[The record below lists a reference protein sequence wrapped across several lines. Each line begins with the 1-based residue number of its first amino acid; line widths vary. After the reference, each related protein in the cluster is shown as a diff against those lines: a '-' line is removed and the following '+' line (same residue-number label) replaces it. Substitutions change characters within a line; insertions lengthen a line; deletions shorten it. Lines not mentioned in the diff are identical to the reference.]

1 MTEPGPNIYY
11 ICSINPRTYEILL
24 SISTSRVMLDSLEAQ
39 TMPLLYERSFLKISK
54 TQTLKQKP
62 KKWLFYRSSSF
73 NLISL
78 ITDIDYPK
86 KLAFQLMRTLAR
98 SIEMIQNYEVLSR
111 TEIEREIGYKT
122 KLQMMAWNDFTNHTH
137 ESSTNTVV
145 IKDRLCVNTFGFNLN
160 TQSYMEDQSP
170 SFLHNRK
177 MMLARFSEFSDV
189 PTNEDSQGTTQFID
203 DLKVQIKEMLL
214 YLVAG

>member
-1 MTEPGPNIYY
+1 M
-11 ICSINPRTYEILL
+11 
-24 SISTSRVMLDSLEAQ
+24 Q
-39 TMPLLYERSFLKISK
+39 
-54 TQTLKQKP
+54 
-62 KKWLFYRSSSF
+62 
-73 NLISL
+73 
-78 ITDIDYPK
+78 
-86 KLAFQLMRTLAR
+86 TLAR

-203 DLKVQIKEMLL
+203 DLKIQIKEMLL